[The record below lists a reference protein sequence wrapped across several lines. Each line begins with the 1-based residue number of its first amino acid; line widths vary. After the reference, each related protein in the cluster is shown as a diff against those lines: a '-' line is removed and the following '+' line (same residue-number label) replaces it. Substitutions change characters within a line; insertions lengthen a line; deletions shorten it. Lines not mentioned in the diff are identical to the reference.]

1 MQIEE
6 QEISLYTFISEE
18 EEDNKELKKNN
29 AKSKN

>member
-18 EEDNKELKKNN
+18 EDNKEFKKNN

>member
-18 EEDNKELKKNN
+18 EDNKELKNNN